1 MLTYFSCNLF
11 DYNSNQ
17 FNCLHNKYDD
27 EHKCSHVIELINRI
41 NNVHYDMYLVKKGVD
56 VKYMFGKQTV
66 FEILLDAK
74 IELINLF
81 H

>member
-1 MLTYFSCNLF
+1 
-11 DYNSNQ
+11 
-17 FNCLHNKYDD
+17 
-27 EHKCSHVIELINRI
+27 
-41 NNVHYDMYLVKKGVD
+41 MYLVKKGVD